1 MAELV
6 GVGLVALVG
15 RENIAARDLETVVED
30 GAVEMVGM
38 RAGGRQAIFV
48 MSNSFVTLHEF
59 ASFFKDHIG
68 VAQALYFDGN
78 ASRLFAPQLGR
89 NDPGR
94 RMGPIIGTVV
104 PKP

>member
-1 MAELV
+1 
-6 GVGLVALVG
+6 
-15 RENIAARDLETVVED
+15 
-30 GAVEMVGM
+30 
-38 RAGGRQAIFV
+38 
-48 MSNSFVTLHEF
+48 VTLHEF